1 MTEFNDRL
9 LGELVDAVKTLVRKE
24 ESDRL
29 RDIYLIGDIEKDT
42 AKVVI
47 ERLRELA
54 NDSPR
59 PITLY
64 VNSAG
69 GNVTDGLAIHDAIRH
84 LVSLGIEVIVVVQG
98 MAYSMGS
105 VVLQAASPGKRL
117 AFPHSWIMIHE
128 PAKWAGWQST
138 SAAAQH
144 LDRLKQMQSQIY
156 RILADRSGKPL
167 KQIIRDTKRT
177 DFYLDA
183 ARAKEYGLID
193 EVLGQVQSLPSSPAG
208 TIPDLTSDD
217 VAAAELPGEKERS
230 SAEGPHSA

>member
-1 MTEFNDRL
+1 MSDISDRL
-9 LGELVDAVKTLVRKE
+9 LNDLVDAVKDIIRKE
-24 ESDRL
+24 QSERL
-29 RDIYLIGDIEKDT
+29 RDVYLIGDIEKDV
-42 AKVVI
+42 AKGVI

-54 NDSPR
+54 NDNPK

-64 VNSAG
+64 INSAG

-84 LVSLGIEVIVVVQG
+84 LVSIGVEVTIVVQG

-105 VVLQAASPGKRL
+105 VVLQAASPGHRL

-138 SAAAQH
+138 TAAAQH
-144 LDRLKQMQSQIY
+144 LDRLKQMQNQIY

-167 KQIIRDTKRT
+167 RQIIRDTKRT

-183 ARAKEYGLID
+183 TRAKEYGLID
-193 EVLGQVQSLPSSPAG
+193 EILGPIDREPSPIDAEASETPA
-208 TIPDLTSDD
+208 T
-217 VAAAELPGEKERS
+217 
-230 SAEGPHSA
+230 